1 MKTPIFKLLI
11 VLCVASLSC
20 QQTAEKYTKSV
31 EEKVETFEKSAK
43 DDEWLQKLATI
54 KPYTDQELLAKIP
67 NQLVGLPLR
76 GSNIVSPQTVGGT
89 YSTSAETS
97 HETANM
103 SVSIVDGAGD
113 YAIGHVN
120 QIHRMLLLN
129 VDNKESQAE
138 SQGWAKT
145 LDYKGHRILL
155 KEGIDKGIQFS
166 ELEYI
171 KDMRYHIT
179 LSGRKFNSDKL
190 LEALSELETTKF

>member
-1 MKTPIFKLLI
+1 MKTSIFNLLALLFI
-11 VLCVASLSC
+11 LNLSC

-43 DDEWLQKLATI
+43 DGEWLQKLAAT
-54 KPYTDQELLAKIP
+54 KPYADHELLAKIP
-67 NQLVGLPLR
+67 NQLVDLPLR

-97 HETANM
+97 HETANI

-120 QIHRMLLLN
+120 QINRMLLLN
-129 VDNKESQAE
+129 VDNNESHAE

-155 KEGIDKGIQFS
+155 KEGIDKGVQFS
-166 ELEYI
+166 ELQYI
-171 KDMRYHIT
+171 KDNRYHIT
-179 LSGRKFNSDKL
+179 LSGRRFDSNQL
-190 LEALSELETTKF
+190 LQAKDELEKIIF